1 MEKFNSINTL
11 NRKKRLKTDSY
22 FNKLVPKLL
31 EQSNKLTKELQ
42 DRMKLN
48 AFFKEFETKASNQFN
63 FFLKES
69 RTRYR
74 GTRSGCN
81 LDSLIAN
88 SRKKCLKVANNIIND
103 KFYSNNDILAEKEKM
118 KYKTTNKI
126 YKSFRETVS
135 KLKGLTKCVSLY
147 NFENRKTKPNKKKKF
162 YQNNKHLTIM
172 SSEKLNK
179 DKNDIKSL
187 LTNEKL
193 SLYKTMDDYRNELNI
208 LNSINESQKY
218 SFAHKNMLLN
228 LPKLNLL
235 TYKKLI
241 PPQLDPD
248 EENSLSRVNFKKL
261 LPYSRLGKNLGY
273 TPKNS
278 KEKNYKRIAF
288 MTEPKFSLSKDLNT
302 NITSIK
308 NTNEIV
314 LSSANKEFNIEK
326 RINSKRKKLE
336 EMLCVDSIPRLDSYE
351 VLVKKMFNK
360 KKLERKIKK
369 NKNNKLF
376 DVKKEEESFF
386 EKANHQF
393 DEGFN
398 ILNDVEKKYLSYTQ
412 NYLKQNK

>member
-1 MEKFNSINTL
+1 
-11 NRKKRLKTDSY
+11 
-22 FNKLVPKLL
+22 
-31 EQSNKLTKELQ
+31 
-42 DRMKLN
+42 
-48 AFFKEFETKASNQFN
+48 
-63 FFLKES
+63 
-69 RTRYR
+69 
-74 GTRSGCN
+74 
-81 LDSLIAN
+81 
-88 SRKKCLKVANNIIND
+88 
-103 KFYSNNDILAEKEKM
+103 
-118 KYKTTNKI
+118 
-126 YKSFRETVS
+126 
-135 KLKGLTKCVSLY
+135 
-147 NFENRKTKPNKKKKF
+147 
-162 YQNNKHLTIM
+162 M